1 MQPAP
6 VFLPGKLHG
15 QRSMAGYTQS
25 MALQRVG
32 SNWAQTHSW
41 IGTQT
46 RVQVIC
52 YRGKEET
59 HKLINKDFKYTFAC
73 K

>member
-1 MQPAP
+1 MQPSP

-32 SNWAQTHSW
+32 GNWAQTHSW

-52 YRGKEET
+52 YRGKEKT
-59 HKLINKDFKYTFAC
+59 HKLINKDFKYTFEC